1 MEKQDFGMGTVF
13 LCGCGEGGSWHCH
26 GLFEKSVDTW
36 DRSSKILT
44 GAGGTFSLL
53 SASSFPIS
61 SMGAGSGPAGDRVW
75 WNYVMG
81 SRFFSPRND

>member
-53 SASSFPIS
+53 SAGSFPIS
-61 SMGAGSGPAGDRVW
+61 SHGSGIWP
-75 WNYVMG
+75 
-81 SRFFSPRND
+81 SRRQSLVELRHGLQVFFPKE